1 MIDRRIV
8 FASFVAGVLIGWYM
22 IQPAGPPAPD
32 RPVIK
37 WLAKAAKNLLW
48 IAVFIEPPPP
58 EVPDDL
64 PRARVGAD
72 GFKMVEHK
80 RGW

>member
-8 FASFVAGVLIGWYM
+8 FALVAGGLIGWYM
-22 IQPAGPPAPD
+22 TQPAVPPAPD

-72 GFKMVEHK
+72 GFKIVEHK